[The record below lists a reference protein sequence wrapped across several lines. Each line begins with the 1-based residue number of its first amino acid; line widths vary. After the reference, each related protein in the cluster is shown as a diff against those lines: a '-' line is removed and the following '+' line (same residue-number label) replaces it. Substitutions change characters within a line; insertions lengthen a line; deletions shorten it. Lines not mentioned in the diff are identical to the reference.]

1 MRCGRS
7 ERAGDLKASNSM
19 GITRATPS
27 HTIMDTD
34 LEFACGNTPL
44 STSDADD
51 EFLPKD
57 LDAEVVQPVAGIPVA
72 H

>member
-1 MRCGRS
+1 
-7 ERAGDLKASNSM
+7 M